1 MKTLDEQTTV
11 CADESARNVAV
22 GPTLRNDLYTAQPP
36 VRGPHSQFSQA
47 GTHYCCQMQSVP
59 DAVPTPASRSDRAL
73 ATIGIWL
80 VVLSTIALLPG
91 AMDRWLLPKV
101 AVAVIG
107 CVVASCSGRTGRI
120 PRSVALLLALGA
132 IVLLAAA
139 FAGSEPLSQ
148 LAGRWP
154 RYEGLVT
161 LPAYAA
167 ALWTGARS
175 VGPAAP
181 LWRRDVVYGAVAVAA
196 VALGFVS
203 LLESVGLRPIDS
215 NLERP
220 GALLGNAS
228 DQGVIGVICF
238 AILIVASLGRVGAGG
253 SLLHRWYPAAGAA
266 LGVVT
271 VVLSESRADL
281 AALLV
286 VCVLGIVVVALG
298 YRRRAGRRAIIVALA
313 AIIAGS
319 VALTLALPAVRNRI
333 FSGGSLINI
342 FSDDRGALW
351 QETFRMIAA
360 HPLLGVGPSG
370 FVDALPAYTTPSW
383 FRTTGLGVT
392 TDSPHSA
399 LLQAAVAGGIP
410 LAVLAVALVIATI
423 ALAIRRI
430 RSGGIGE
437 QGELVLGALLALIG
451 FGVALLATFTTPGT
465 TVLAAFL
472 AGIVV
477 SVAPLPT
484 RTVTAT
490 RARTIGT
497 GRAIR
502 TVLLSIWAAAIVVT
516 TAAEVPLQNGATD
529 AANGDISSALTNFE
543 TARALRPWDS
553 DITVIE
559 AQDLTEAAQD
569 GAKGAESQALL
580 WARVAHTQLPDS
592 VLAAKSLAAAEQQNG
607 DLLAATRTAVAL
619 NDTAP
624 NDPQTLARLGALYVE
639 RGLFTRAQPVL
650 EKAVKLDPHD
660 GASWKT
666 LGSVYESLGNAAGV
680 ARVDAVLKKLAAGG

>member
-1 MKTLDEQTTV
+1 
-11 CADESARNVAV
+11 
-22 GPTLRNDLYTAQPP
+22 
-36 VRGPHSQFSQA
+36 
-47 GTHYCCQMQSVP
+47 MQSVT
-59 DAVPTPASRSDRAL
+59 DAGPAEASRSDRVL

-120 PRSVALLLALGA
+120 PRSVAILLALGA

-139 FAGSEPLSQ
+139 FAGTEPLSQ

-181 LWRRDVVYGAVAVAA
+181 PWRREVVYGAIAV
-196 VALGFVS
+196 VSIALGFVS

-238 AILIVASLGRVGAGG
+238 AILIVAALGRVGAGG
-253 SLLHRWYPAAGAA
+253 SILHRWYPAVGAA
-266 LGVVT
+266 LGVVI
-271 VVLSESRADL
+271 VVLSESRGDL

-298 YRRRAGRRAIIVALA
+298 YRRRAGRRAIIVVLA
-313 AIIAGS
+313 AIVAGS

-370 FVDALPAYTTPSW
+370 FIDALPAYTTPTW
-383 FRTTGLGVT
+383 FRSTGLGVT

-410 LAVLAVALVIATI
+410 LAVLAIALVVATI
-423 ALAIRRI
+423 VLAIRRI
-430 RSGGIGE
+430 RSGGIG
-437 QGELVLGALLALIG
+437 GRNELVLGSLLALIG
-451 FGVALLATFTTPGT
+451 FGVALLATFTAPGT

-477 SVAPLPT
+477 SGAPRPQRVASG
-484 RTVTAT
+484 T
-490 RARTIGT
+490 RARTVGT
-497 GRAIR
+497 VRAIR
-502 TVLLSIWAAAIVVT
+502 TVLLSVWAAAIILT
-516 TAAEVPLQNGATD
+516 TAAEIPLQNAATD
-529 AANGDISSALTNFE
+529 AANGSVASALSGFA
-543 TARALRPWDS
+543 TARALRPWDA
-553 DITVIE
+553 DVTLIE
-559 AQDLTEAAQD
+559 AQDLAEAAQD
-569 GAKGAESQALL
+569 GARGAKSQALY
-580 WARVAHTQLPDS
+580 WAQVAHDQLPAS
-592 VLAAKSLAAAEQQNG
+592 VLAAKSLAAAQQQNG
-607 DLLAATRTAVAL
+607 DLLAATRTAAAL
-619 NDTAP
+619 NAVAP
-624 NDPQTLARLGALYVE
+624 NDPQTLARLGALYAE
-639 RGLFTRAQPVL
+639 RGQLSKAQPVL
-650 EKAVKLDPHD
+650 KKAVKLDPHD

-666 LGSVYESLGNAAGV
+666 LGSVYAALGNASGV
-680 ARVDAVLKKLAAGG
+680 AQVEAVLKKLAADG